1 MSALN
6 ERASVL
12 KHVLLKFRNA
22 HFKLFLPAFHFALFF
37 ETRAWR
43 VLQSELLFDSI
54 AEYTD
59 GSGRWRLQAYVFNIA
74 MSGVSRERLLRVAKI
89 IQLAKPKR
97 PPRAAFGA
105 TTYLNVQSEYMKS
118 KTRELGRRG

>member
-1 MSALN
+1 
-6 ERASVL
+6 
-12 KHVLLKFRNA
+12 
-22 HFKLFLPAFHFALFF
+22 
-37 ETRAWR
+37 
-43 VLQSELLFDSI
+43 
-54 AEYTD
+54 
-59 GSGRWRLQAYVFNIA
+59 